1 MATKK
6 ETFPQALRKYENSA
20 ADEKADKKGAR
31 ALMNKDNAKRK
42 GAGMVQK
49 PGSK

>member
-6 ETFPQALRKYENSA
+6 ETFPQALSKYEKSA
-20 ADEKADKKGAR
+20 ADEKADKQGAR
-31 ALMNKDNAKRK
+31 VLMNKDNAKRK
-42 GAGMVQK
+42 GAGMVKK